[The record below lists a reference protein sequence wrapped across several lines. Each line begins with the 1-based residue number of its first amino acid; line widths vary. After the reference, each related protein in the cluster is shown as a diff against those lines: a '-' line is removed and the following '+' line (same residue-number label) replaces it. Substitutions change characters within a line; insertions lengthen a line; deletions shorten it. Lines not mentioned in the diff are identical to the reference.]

1 MSTNPGNEWLKQKD
15 ALFNAIFRPL
25 NLKDKIII
33 TLQRQLSERDEL
45 IEAATFLIENVA
57 IADIPSDA
65 RERWGELLEK
75 LRVYNEA
82 KVERLGTTSDKE
94 CDDHSACS

>member
-1 MSTNPGNEWLKQKD
+1 MNKNPGDEWLRQKD
-15 ALFNAIFRPL
+15 ALFNVIFRPL

-57 IADIPSDA
+57 INDIPSDA
-65 RERWGELLEK
+65 YERWNELLEK
-75 LRVYNEA
+75 LRAYNDA
-82 KVERLGTTSDKE
+82 KRARLE
-94 CDDHSACS
+94 PNDDLTA